1 MQNGHSDIVKVIL
14 EALPSLAQEINISA
28 SDIVDLLTA
37 KSLARDTGLFMA
49 MQRGHMNVIN
59 TIFNALPTL
68 FNTFKFD
75 KKNMKPLLP
84 GK

>member
-14 EALPSLAQEINISA
+14 EALPCLAQEINISA

-49 MQRGHMNVIN
+49 MQRGHMNVIK
-59 TIFNALPTL
+59 TILTYY
-68 FNTFKFD
+68 
-75 KKNMKPLLP
+75 PLCLIRLNSIKYEAPPP